1 MNMIETLYILLEKIG
16 YIHPIHPPFT
26 HGPIGAVMVAFC
38 LGIAVLLWR
47 RQNLLMSAYH
57 AIIIAFILL
66 IPTVLAGIMDWQHF
80 YSGAWIFPIQMK
92 IALAITLLIL
102 LSITLLVFRN
112 GNVRPS
118 IKIILCTLCLF
129 NVMGLGYFGGQ
140 LVYEGRIP
148 AVSENFLP
156 GRKIFVNHCSGC
168 HPNGG
173 NILFPNLPLRTAPQL
188 KSYQTFIEFVRNPTL
203 PNGLKGPMPVFTQS
217 KLSDPQAE
225 ELYSYIIHGLANPM
239 RSGEK

>member
-1 MNMIETLYILLEKIG
+1 MNMIETLYNLLEKIG

-38 LGIAVLLWR
+38 LGLAVLLWR

-203 PNGLKGPMPVFTQS
+203 PNGVKGPMPVFTQS

>member
-1 MNMIETLYILLEKIG
+1 MIETIYSLLEKIG
-16 YIHPIHPPFT
+16 YIHPVHPPFT
-26 HGPIGAVMVAFC
+26 HGPIGAVFVAFF
-38 LGIAVLLWR
+38 LGLAVLVWR
-47 RQNLLMSAYH
+47 RQNLLLSAYH
-57 AIIIAFILL
+57 AVIIAFILL

-92 IALAITLLIL
+92 IGLAISLFIL
-102 LSITLLVFRN
+102 LSITLIVFRITD
-112 GNVRPS
+112 VHSS
-118 IKIILCTLCLF
+118 IKIMLFTLCFF

-140 LVYEGRIP
+140 LVYEGRTP
-148 AVSENFLP
+148 VVSEDFMA

-173 NILFPNLPLRTAPQL
+173 NILFPNLPLRSAPQL
-188 KSYQTFIEFVRNPTL
+188 KNYQTFIEFVRNPIL
-203 PNGLKGPMPVFTQS
+203 PNGSKGPMPVFTQN

-239 RSGEK
+239 RSGNK

>member
-1 MNMIETLYILLEKIG
+1 MNMIETLYNLLEKIG

-38 LGIAVLLWR
+38 LGLAVLLWR

-203 PNGLKGPMPVFTQS
+203 PNGVKGPMPVFTQS

-239 RSGEK
+239 RSGNK

>member
-1 MNMIETLYILLEKIG
+1 MLETLYNLLEKIG

-26 HGPIGAVMVAFC
+26 HGPIGAVIVAFC
-38 LGIAVLLWR
+38 LGLAVLLWR
-47 RQNLLMSAYH
+47 RQNLLLSAYH
-57 AIIIAFILL
+57 AVIIAFILL
-66 IPTVLAGIMDWQHF
+66 IPTVLAGVMDWQHY

-102 LSITLLVFRN
+102 LSITLIVFRIAD
-112 GNVRPS
+112 VRPS
-118 IKIILCTLCLF
+118 MMIMLFTLCLF

-140 LVYEGRIP
+140 LIYEGRIP
-148 AVSENFLP
+148 AVTEAFLP
-156 GRKIFVNHCSGC
+156 GQKIFVNHCSGC

-188 KSYQTFIEFVRNPTL
+188 KSYQTFIEFVRNPSL
-203 PNGLKGPMPVFTQS
+203 PNGSKGPMPVFTQS

-225 ELYSYIIHGLANPM
+225 ELYGYIIHGLANPS
-239 RSGEK
+239 RSGNK

>member
-1 MNMIETLYILLEKIG
+1 MRVKL
-16 YIHPIHPPFT
+16 
-26 HGPIGAVMVAFC
+26 
-38 LGIAVLLWR
+38 R
-47 RQNLLMSAYH
+47 
-57 AIIIAFILL
+57 
-66 IPTVLAGIMDWQHF
+66 
-80 YSGAWIFPIQMK
+80 
-92 IALAITLLIL
+92 LIL
-102 LSITLLVFRN
+102 V
-112 GNVRPS
+112 
-118 IKIILCTLCLF
+118 

-203 PNGLKGPMPVFTQS
+203 PNGVKGPMPVFTQS